1 MNISIIP
8 TTKSM
13 DCLLIGKILYFMW
26 FIVSITVIYNQVKTN
41 TREMYFE
48 TKKEILCAYDQY
60 ITDQQTITIC
70 NNSSVLYNTYHNDNN
85 TKYNSRHI
93 DMMVYII

>member
-1 MNISIIP
+1 
-8 TTKSM
+8 M

-41 TREMYFE
+41 TRETYFE
-48 TKKEILCAYDQY
+48 SKKEILCEYDKY

-70 NNSSVLYNTYHNDNN
+70 NNTSLLLFLVEKPMINKHKCLILKDF
-85 TKYNSRHI
+85 
-93 DMMVYII
+93 